1 MAREKA
7 AERAAAASAPSSS
20 APKPEAK
27 TAPSSAPKPAAP
39 KTVSAA
45 PKPVSSSSTTS
56 KPVSPYS
63 SSSSY
68 TPSSSSSSSSSASVS
83 SLRSAFE
90 HPEELSAQQRRET
103 DYYNPHSRDN
113 AGEFSNADHL
123 GGYHT
128 VTLPLD
134 SSASSALDDLASG
147 RATTAVFSIDTDRE
161 IIVSEKVSSTPSSDV
176 CRALDPVNP
185 RFLLH
190 AVSSPASASGRAF
203 VYAYCCPDKSPVR
216 VRMVYS
222 TAKPNIP
229 REAQKRGLRIAGTLE
244 VRSGADLT
252 GQVLQEAAR
261 PKGSAYRAAPAW
273 QQEKKNASTD
283 HAIAAPH
290 PVYSHVPSTQQQ
302 RGGKSHVI
310 LPPEGA
316 YC

>member
-1 MAREKA
+1 MEEMAREKA
-7 AERAAAASAPSSS
+7 AERAASSS
-20 APKPEAK
+20 
-27 TAPSSAPKPAAP
+27 S
-39 KTVSAA
+39 SAA
-45 PKPVSSSSTTS
+45 PKPEPAKTETPAKPAAAASSAPKVITSATKPATTY
-56 KPVSPYS
+56 KPA
-63 SSSSY
+63 
-68 TPSSSSSSSSSASVS
+68 PSSGSSVA

-90 HPEELSAQQRRET
+90 NPEQLSAQQHRD
-103 DYYNPHSRDN
+103 DYYNPHTHDN

-134 SSASSALDDLASG
+134 PSASSALDDLAAG
-147 RATTAVFSIDTDRE
+147 RATTAVFSIDTERE
-161 IIVSEKVSSTPSSDV
+161 VIVSEKVSSTPSSEV
-176 CRALDPVNP
+176 SHILDPVNP

-190 AVSSPASASGRAF
+190 AVSSPASASGRSF

-229 REAQKRGLRIAGTLE
+229 REAQKKGLRIAGTLE
-244 VRSGADLT
+244 VRSGAELT
-252 GQVLQEAAR
+252 STVLQDAAR

-273 QQEKKNASTD
+273 QQEKRNAASG